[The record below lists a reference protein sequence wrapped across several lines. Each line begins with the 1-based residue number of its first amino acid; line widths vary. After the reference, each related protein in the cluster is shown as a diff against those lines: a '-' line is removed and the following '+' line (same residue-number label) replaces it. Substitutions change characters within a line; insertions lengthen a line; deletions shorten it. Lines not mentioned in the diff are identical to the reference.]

1 MLRYQLEPVKRYKIT
16 RSASG
21 SPCEILRTQ
30 QSLGFT
36 RFRLLSLSFLSRR
49 DGQWLA
55 IPRVVLA
62 RGLSFRRLSDVWSWL
77 WKQLRYIHTSTLP
90 QMTARAPC
98 SDARSPSFSPHSMPD
113 KVGSSCCVLVA
124 HLHALKMRQRA
135 LLGSFSFDLSFSR
148 CFSFVVSFSFSF
160 SFSFILSFSFSFS
173 FRPSFALSFSRFFSS
188 PSLPFTGALLFG
200 FSALPFLASLSL
212 SF

>member
-55 IPRVVLA
+55 TPRVVLA

-90 QMTARAPC
+90 QMTARAPV
-98 SDARSPSFSPHSMPD
+98 RMP
-113 KVGSSCCVLVA
+113 V
-124 HLHALKMRQRA
+124 
-135 LLGSFSFDLSFSR
+135 LSFVLSSQHARQSR
-148 CFSFVVSFSFSF
+148 QQLLRTCST
-160 SFSFILSFSFSFS
+160 
-173 FRPSFALSFSRFFSS
+173 
-188 PSLPFTGALLFG
+188 FTCTEDEAACVAGVLLF
-200 FSALPFLASLSL
+200 
-212 SF
+212 